1 MEIQLVC
8 TARNMPQDEP
18 VILSD
23 ATRYDASR
31 ASGGL
36 KEFSQVAL
44 QLQGSKLR
52 QGFLTNAN
60 P

>member
-1 MEIQLVC
+1 
-8 TARNMPQDEP
+8 

-23 ATRYDASR
+23 ATKYDASR

-60 P
+60 LNRTGFAGGSNS